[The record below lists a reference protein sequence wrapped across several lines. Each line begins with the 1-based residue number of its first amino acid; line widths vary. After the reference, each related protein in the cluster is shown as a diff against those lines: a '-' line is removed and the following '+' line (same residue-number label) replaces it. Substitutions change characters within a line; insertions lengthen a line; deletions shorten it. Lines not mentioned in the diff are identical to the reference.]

1 MKMAWILD
9 RVRWLSWIARYR
21 GYLLILTGIII
32 ESGLLFLIILGN
44 LTAQVGGYVAVT
56 WAMFGVFWLAA
67 ALVLAR
73 FRSTQRPDPALIQ
86 PGRRTFEPT
95 LAVIIFFAVLFRL
108 TSLFIAPTLSTDQ
121 FRYTWEGRLVTL
133 GVSPY
138 QYAPDAPALAPYHS
152 PIWPLVQQRATASP
166 YPPLSQL
173 IGAGEYL
180 LLGDSLLGPKLAA
193 TLFDLLICLALLWL
207 LKMYGMDA
215 RRLILY
221 AWCPLPIIEFGQSG
235 HNDAAMLFL
244 LAVAVGLAV
253 RKRPGFSAFVLG
265 LACLAKFTPL
275 FGLPLFMVAWRN
287 PKEQNSG
294 WNWQAAL
301 RPANWRYPLLTVGV
315 VIAGYI
321 PFLII
326 GGGTIGSIFEYTGSW
341 LDNENLIYQVVNQFV
356 GALPAKIMS
365 VAVLGTAVALL
376 SFHPRLALELSLPRR
391 LMLVFGVTLLVA
403 STVHTWYLSWILLFV
418 PLVYGSKNFK
428 GWDNGWMLAAALLE
442 LPYLTYNGNMALY
455 GWIRPLEYWPLHLL
469 VGWNVFSWW
478 RAKQLKN
485 NSIILKKGFS
495 NNGDY

>member
-1 MKMAWILD
+1 MAWKFDSERLIGGI
-9 RVRWLSWIARYR
+9 VRYR
-21 GYLLILTGIII
+21 GYLLILSGITI
-32 ESGLLFLIILGN
+32 ESGLLFLIVLGN
-44 LTAQVGGYVAVT
+44 LTAQVGTYIAVI
-56 WAMFGVFWLAA
+56 WVMFGVCWLASG
-67 ALVLAR
+67 LVLVRFSAAR
-73 FRSTQRPDPALIQ
+73 SDSTRIQ
-86 PGRRTFEPT
+86 PARRLSDPT
-95 LAVIIFFAVLFRL
+95 LPTIIFFAVLFRL
-108 TSLFIAPTLSTDQ
+108 TTLAMAPTLSTDQ

-138 QYAPDAPALAPYHS
+138 EYAPDDPALAPYHS

-173 IGAGEYL
+173 IGAAEYEL
-180 LLGDSLLGPKLAA
+180 FGDSLLGPKVAA
-193 TLFDLLICLALLWL
+193 ILFDLLTCLALLWL
-207 LKMYGMDA
+207 LKLYGMDT

-244 LAVAVGLAV
+244 LVVAVGLAV
-253 RKRPGFSAFVLG
+253 QKRAGFSAFVLG

-287 PKEQNSG
+287 PEKQNWG
-294 WNWQAAL
+294 WNWREAL
-301 RPANWRYPLLTVGV
+301 RPVNWRYPLLTLGV
-315 VIAGYI
+315 VVAGYI

-326 GGGTIGSIFEYTGSW
+326 GRGTIGSIFEYTGSW

-365 VAVLGTAVALL
+365 VGVLGTAVALL

-391 LMLVFGVTLLVA
+391 LMLVFGTTLLVA
-403 STVHTWYLSWILLFV
+403 STVHTWYLSWVLVFM
-418 PLVYGSKNFK
+418 PLVYESKKFK
-428 GWDNGWMLAAALLE
+428 GWDYGWMLAVALLE

-469 VGWNVFSWW
+469 VGWNVLSWW
-478 RAKQLKN
+478 KTKQIKN
-485 NSIILKKGFS
+485 NQIILVKGFS